1 VIRAGRALGVRTGL
15 AVTDQAVSSLSN
27 IALTVVVARAV
38 APDDF
43 GRYVLVIATF
53 QFVVAVCQAVVSEP
67 FLVLCGG
74 APDRRS
80 EGGALGTAVLIGSL
94 AAGVLVA
101 VGLLTSATAV
111 VALGLA
117 MPGLLL
123 QDTLRFVAF
132 GQRRPGVALTSD
144 SIWSAGQVLATL
156 WVLAHQGT
164 VAGLVLAWAV
174 PGVASGLCA
183 ASILRVW
190 PSLGQVPAWAR
201 RSLPFAWRYLG
212 EVMATVGVF
221 QIALYLVGWMVGLAA
236 AGWLRL
242 AQTLFG
248 PVHVAV
254 SAARAAMLPEMVR
267 SLDRPARLA
276 GLRNITAA
284 TLIVFTVLWTAGL
297 MVLPRHVGVAAVG
310 VAWLGVAQILGLVG
324 VQKILDASGAGP
336 FLALRALRQA
346 RLTLRVR
353 ALSGVATL
361 VALPPLTY
369 TWGVR
374 GALVALAF
382 GSGLSCAAWWVS
394 AVRRVRFAE
403 DDGGSGTADEIDGM
417 DLALERSS

>member
-1 VIRAGRALGVRTGL
+1 
-15 AVTDQAVSSLSN
+15 
-27 IALTVVVARAV
+27 
-38 APDDF
+38 
-43 GRYVLVIATF
+43 
-53 QFVVAVCQAVVSEP
+53 
-67 FLVLCGG
+67 
-74 APDRRS
+74 
-80 EGGALGTAVLIGSL
+80 
-94 AAGVLVA
+94 
-101 VGLLTSATAV
+101 
-111 VALGLA
+111 

-297 MVLPRHVGVAAVG
+297 MVLPRHVGVVAVG

-382 GSGLSCAAWWVS
+382 GSGRRARPGGSAPCVVS
-394 AVRRVRFAE
+394 ASPRTTAGRAPPMRSTAWTWRWRGRHDYHGQGDCPAPARLHRLGVRPGATGDRAGSVVRGPAPRLLPLVVPGPMAPFAAANVRRGRRTT
-403 DDGGSGTADEIDGM
+403 SADQTSSPGHV
-417 DLALERSS
+417 ALEAEPR